1 LLIPVAV
8 GIALWVALADGTTRE
23 PEHVAADVAGKLSTG
38 KLAGQ
43 RLIAGFDGPRAPRA
57 IKGMIR
63 KGRVAGVILFS
74 DNAGTRRHARRT
86 IRRLQGI
93 RRPEGLKDPLLVMLD
108 QEGGLVKRLPGPPR
122 ASARR
127 MGRRGAAFSRR
138 QGAAT
143 ARSLRGVGVNLD
155 LAPVLDV
162 GRRGSAIRAQRRSF
176 GGTAR
181 RVARTAVPFAAAMER
196 RGVAA
201 AAKHF
206 PGLGAAA
213 QSTDEAV
220 QRIGLSRAG
229 LRRIDERPYRAFAAK
244 HGDVVMVSTAI
255 YPRFSPKPA
264 AFSRRLASA
273 ELRSRVGFR
282 GVSIS
287 DALETAS
294 ARAYGGPPKVALAAA
309 RAGTDLL
316 LFTDH
321 RAAAAAGRALRR
333 KLRSGRLARP
343 AFLRSVRRV
352 LALRARIGAG

>member
-1 LLIPVAV
+1 MAV
-8 GIALWVALADGTTRE
+8 GVAIWVALADGTTRE
-23 PEHVAADVAGKLSTG
+23 PEAVAVDVAGDLPAG
-38 KLAGQ
+38 RLAGQ

-57 IKGMIR
+57 VRRMIR
-63 KGRVAGVILFS
+63 KGWVAGVILFS
-74 DNAGTRRHARRT
+74 DNVGTRRHARRT
-86 IRRLQGI
+86 IRRLQEI
-93 RRPEGLKDPLLVMLD
+93 RRPRGLRDPLLVMLD

-122 ASARR
+122 ASARM
-127 MGRRGAAFSRR
+127 MGRRGAAYSRR

-143 ARSLRGVGVNLD
+143 ARSLSRVGVNLD

-162 GRRGSAIRAQRRSF
+162 GRQGSAIRAQRRSF
-176 GGTAR
+176 AATPR
-181 RVARTAVPFAAAMER
+181 RVVRTAIPFATAMER

-206 PGLGAAA
+206 PGLGAAPE
-213 QSTDEAV
+213 STDEAV
-220 QRIGLSRAG
+220 QRIGLSRAR
-229 LRRIDERPYRAFAAK
+229 LRRIDERPYRAFVAK

-255 YPRFSPKPA
+255 YPRFSAKPA
-264 AFSRRLASA
+264 AFSRRLATA
-273 ELRSRVGFR
+273 ELRSRIGFR

-294 ARAYGGPPKVALAAA
+294 ARAYGGPAKVALAAA

-321 RAAAAAGRALRR
+321 RAASAAGRALSR
-333 KLRSGRLARP
+333 KVRSGALARP

-352 LALRARIGAG
+352 LALRARIGAR